1 MTLNMFEK
9 FPLGYQ
15 VLTLM
20 KDCSKNS
27 DFDGSLALNK
37 INDEIYAPFYNGTN
51 PIECFKFSDLM
62 SEDNP
67 FIENIELGDFYSS
80 RDWRSI
86 FKYCGFNPTT
96 VETILCINHELNT
109 NSRTVIDNG
118 NGKTSISEVLSMARS
133 VVLSGQKGLLVSCHY
148 TGYEAS
154 PTNIGIYIGG
164 AVFLTLEDGLYKLY
178 EVDQFAQIKNE
189 ITHHHIMDLFVFAI
203 AVGMYYSTSDY
214 TADMECGQYSFNDYK
229 SCGDYYMEK
238 ALEKN
243 NHSLAQCY
251 IGYLYSEL
259 RDPTPTD
266 SQGYNEF
273 HADVAKVFL
282 KDVQTNSGLI
292 ALADAKKTIL
302 HTDSGDL
309 SNEVKTL
316 ISQMSWGKISKQIG
330 FEPKIHQPVLFLE
343 GNYFHGVNIP
353 NSPEV
358 IASTIGAI
366 LKQHTINGVSGVLG
380 VGGIMGTR
388 FGEPVLSFEE
398 KYFFISIEEQNVV
411 VDIASNLDFTDKVRL
426 SNSAFGAK
434 AEHKGLLMII
444 SQIIPS
450 LHLYNN
456 DSIDHFE
463 CVITKGLEIEED

>member
-37 INDEIYAPFYNGTN
+37 INDEIYAPFYDGTTS
-51 PIECFKFSDLM
+51 IECFKFSDLM

-67 FIENIELGDFYSS
+67 FIDNIELGDFYSS

-109 NSRTVIDNG
+109 NSRTVVDNG

-133 VVLSGQKGLLVSCHY
+133 VVLNGQKGLLVSCHY

-189 ITHHHIMDLFVFAI
+189 ITHHHIMDLFIFAI

-251 IGYLYSEL
+251 IGYLCSEL

-302 HTDSGDL
+302 HSDNEDL
-309 SNEVKTL
+309 SSEVKTL
-316 ISQMSWGKISKQIG
+316 IRQMSWGKISKHIG

-366 LKQHTINGVSGVLG
+366 LKQHTINGVNGVLG

-398 KYFFISIEEQNVV
+398 KYFFISIEGQNVV
-411 VDIASNLDFTDKVRL
+411 VDIANNLDFTDKVRL
-426 SNSAFGAK
+426 SNSPFGAK

-463 CVITKGLEIEED
+463 CVITKGLEIE